1 MCIHK
6 RPTTRPISVTLPNGN
21 RIVSSHQAQLPFPH
35 LPVGAIDANIF
46 PALQG
51 QALLSIGTFCDAGC
65 TAVFL
70 ATEVCIEYKGKTV
83 LTGARV
89 PPGLWNTNLN
99 NTFVPSPQANS
110 AYTTQLKS
118 NAIKFLHALCFSP
131 TTATWT
137 KAIDQ
142 GFFKSIPILTA
153 SDVRRNLP
161 KSMAMT
167 MGISTN
173 NDKTS
178 GLPKNDYVHV
188 TRK

>member
-1 MCIHK
+1 
-6 RPTTRPISVTLPNGN
+6 
-21 RIVSSHQAQLPFPH
+21 
-35 LPVGAIDANIF
+35 VGAIDAHIF

-65 TAVFL
+65 TAIFS
-70 ATEVCIEYKGKTV
+70 ATEVRIEYKGKTV

-99 NTFVPSPQANS
+99 NNLMPSPQANS

-118 NAIKFLHALCFSP
+118 NAIKFLHASCFSP

-142 GFFKSIPILTA
+142 GFFKSIPVLTA

-161 KSMAMT
+161 KSMATT
-167 MGISTN
+167 MGHLDQQRKNQRSTKRRSRPR
-173 NDKTS
+173 DKEVSDFEVNEDTS
-178 GLPKNDYVHV
+178 PSTDATTNTMFATIVDLDEVPITG
-188 TRK
+188 